1 MKAVSR
7 IKTSGWLYLY
17 EKRGISMRIAEAKNK
32 YKEQINLYQQQKLKV
47 AERQKEIEETM
58 ESAVKN

>member
-1 MKAVSR
+1 
-7 IKTSGWLYLY
+7 
-17 EKRGISMRIAEAKNK
+17 MRIAEAKNK